1 MYNLSHLLLRGH
13 TNLPVGG
20 HHKTTFILHKSVLR
34 GTSHFFFPEL
44 PESFKDQAASPAGEG
59 GGVRYFPKYTCMYKL
74 YRYVMPRRVWLL
86 RHFGLKT
93 GIDFDHYGLKSGVVF
108 KGTMR
113 ASLETYWSFQLQM
126 NSMEREASK
135 IYHLS

>member
-13 TNLPVGG
+13 ANLPVGG
-20 HHKTTFILHKSVLR
+20 HHKITFILHKSLLR
-34 GTSHFFFPEL
+34 GTSHSFFPEL

-59 GGVRYFPKYTCMYKL
+59 GTFLYMYKL
-74 YRYVMPRRVWLL
+74 YRYVLPRRVWLL

-126 NSMEREASK
+126 N
-135 IYHLS
+135 